1 MVGKGYVPK
10 LDVGRGRRFFAAGV
24 CREEVLAFPASD
36 VPVPPF
42 SGPAG
47 KITISGGVFNTS
59 AIRSALAAAREYMV
73 IRRDTAMTAFKIMV
87 K

>member
-10 LDVGRGRRFFAAGV
+10 LDVGRGRRFYAV
-24 CREEVLAFPASD
+24 CGRRRRGLSVSGLRCSRAS
-36 VPVPPF
+36 VF
-42 SGPAG
+42 RLGG

>member
-1 MVGKGYVPK
+1 MWGA
-10 LDVGRGRRFFAAGV
+10 AAGFSLPASAE
-24 CREEVLAFPASD
+24 EEVLAFPASD

-42 SGPAG
+42 SDSAG